1 MTPSAALDLATL
13 THAQFAPCR
22 GEAFVVR
29 RDGEPAVP
37 LTLVDVKPLGA
48 HRAPVGAKREPF
60 SLLFRAAT
68 RELQL
73 PQQIHPLE
81 HPQLGRLE
89 LFMVPLG
96 PDATGMRYEAI
107 LA

>member
-13 THAQFAPCR
+13 TH
-22 GEAFVVR
+22 
-29 RDGEPAVP
+29 
-37 LTLVDVKPLGA
+37 
-48 HRAPVGAKREPF
+48 AKREPF

-107 LA
+107 FA